1 MLLIVSDDDGLKSS
15 EETGAADIKTK
26 RLFVTGE
33 AQHILFVH
41 FSSFVYSC
49 IISISLFRSFSIL
62 TVPNFCV
69 HCMAGLSFYTSEK
82 TLRAAFEPF
91 GELVEGL

>member
-1 MLLIVSDDDGLKSS
+1 MLLIVSGDDGLKSS

-41 FSSFVYSC
+41 LSSFVYSC
-49 IISISLFRSFSIL
+49 ISISSFQIY
-62 TVPNFCV
+62 
-69 HCMAGLSFYTSEK
+69 FY
-82 TLRAAFEPF
+82 
-91 GELVEGL
+91 LVCP